1 MRLSE
6 DVYSMFRKGHLYGAC
21 GDSVTVI
28 SKHGDVVVVE
38 GADKNRFP
46 VEWAKLEPD
55 PLPSEKKERPKPEP
69 KEVVKPISKPTRSG
83 KKKPAKVIKQNDLFQ

>member
-1 MRLSE
+1 MQLSE
-6 DVYSMFRKGHLYGAC
+6 DIYSMFRSGHLYGRC
-21 GDSVTVI
+21 GDTVTVI

-38 GADKNRFP
+38 GPDKNRFP
-46 VEWAKLEPD
+46 VEWSKLEPV
-55 PLPSEKKERPKPEP
+55 PLPNEKKEPVKQEP